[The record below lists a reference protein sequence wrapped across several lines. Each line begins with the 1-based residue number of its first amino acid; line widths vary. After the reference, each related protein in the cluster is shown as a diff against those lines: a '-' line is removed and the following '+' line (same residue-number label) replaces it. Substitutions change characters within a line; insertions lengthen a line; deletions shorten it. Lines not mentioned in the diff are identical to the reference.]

1 MFRLL
6 AVVRLLGMLA
16 FICYAGGVMGQN
28 TPKDAS
34 PDPAARAYT
43 GKVAAGLAAKLP
55 GRKFTVVGDFQIRR
69 TDPGGGETIMSTF
82 NLYDDYKTDPAK
94 LGKIIDLIAAALTDK
109 EPAGAR
115 KLDGGRIVPVIK
127 DRTWLEDARR
137 TLKAGRDLLY
147 EDYNDQLVV
156 IYAVDT
162 EHRTRY
168 LMSDD
173 DIGDRNDLR
182 AHAVAN
188 LAELLP
194 EVEIRNGETLSVI
207 SAGGDYE
214 ASLLLFNS
222 IWRSG
227 QIKVDGDIVV
237 AIPAKDILM
246 VTGSKNRKGVEA
258 VRKLAAEYAAQSR
271 YSITDTLFVYRD
283 GRFVKYGRK

>member
-1 MFRLL
+1 M
-6 AVVRLLGMLA
+6 A
-16 FICYAGGVMGQN
+16 QN
-28 TPKDAS
+28 AP

-43 GKVAAGLAAKLP
+43 EKVAAGLAAKLQD
-55 GRKFTVVGDFQIRR
+55 RKFTVVGDFQIRR

-82 NLYDDYKTDPAK
+82 NLYHDYKTDPAM
-94 LGKIIDLIAAALTDK
+94 LGKIVDLIAAVLTDK

-127 DRTWLEDARR
+127 DRTWLADARR
-137 TLKAGRDLLY
+137 GLEADRDLLY

-156 IYAVDT
+156 VYAVDT
-162 EHRTRY
+162 ENRTRY
-168 LMSDD
+168 LMSNE
-173 DIGDRNDLR
+173 DIGDRTDLR

-188 LAELLP
+188 LAALLP
-194 EVEIRNGETLSVI
+194 NVEIRNAETLSVI

-258 VRKLAAEYAAQSR
+258 LRKLAAEYVAQSR